1 MMAETLLQIIEGAP
15 RSLTGQ
21 LARRGAGRP
30 GKPKG
35 EPSTILVRRRRER
48 GRTSPAKDRETGP
61 RSRGRR
67 SGRGP
72 DRNAPTMDNTPGG
85 RRRRRREGRR
95 RSATRRRRWTTG
107 QEVVTDG
114 DVDAAARRQS
124 ADQGRDAPV
133 PASQDVV
140 DDGDMDA
147 AASAGVPTGERRP
160 NAGGRPGGLPGG
172 ERALGTVW
180 TSRPQAQ
187 GRREAGSLVRRTGTR
202 GPSQPWAKDLGRGR
216 DMPSPKK
223 ADEESPRHVT
233 PC

>member
-15 RSLTGQ
+15 RSLNGQ

-30 GKPKG
+30 GKPGG
-35 EPSTILVRRRRER
+35 EPSTLQVRRLRER

-140 DDGDMDA
+140 DERHGRGSECR
-147 AASAGVPTGERRP
+147 SADRGE
-160 NAGGRPGGLPGG
+160 
-172 ERALGTVW
+172 T
-180 TSRPQAQ
+180 PQC
-187 GRREAGSLVRRTGTR
+187 RREARRPPRWRKGFRHGLDVSSASPGETGGREPGAPDGHQGTEPTVGQRPGKRTRHAFTQESRRGIAPTR
-202 GPSQPWAKDLGRGR
+202 GPL
-216 DMPSPKK
+216 
-223 ADEESPRHVT
+223 
-233 PC
+233 